1 MSESRSARVGIP
13 PVAERMHT
21 GTMKRFVGVGI
32 LLLVL
37 VGAPIASAQI
47 VKSTAVIAVVKEW
60 KISTNTATHVAGP
73 ITFYLDSQGNID
85 HEFVIIQSD
94 VPGKDLVS
102 KVDPATMR
110 LDEKTLTSPGEY
122 GDLPAGV
129 TGTFTIDLP
138 VGHYV
143 LMCNIADHYQLGMYV
158 DLEVTG
164 N

>member
-1 MSESRSARVGIP
+1 
-13 PVAERMHT
+13 MHT

-85 HEFVIIQSD
+85 HEFVI
-94 VPGKDLVS
+94 
-102 KVDPATMR
+102 T
-110 LDEKTLTSPGEY
+110 TS
-122 GDLPAGV
+122 
-129 TGTFTIDLP
+129 
-138 VGHYV
+138 
-143 LMCNIADHYQLGMYV
+143 LGC
-158 DLEVTG
+158 TWI
-164 N
+164 